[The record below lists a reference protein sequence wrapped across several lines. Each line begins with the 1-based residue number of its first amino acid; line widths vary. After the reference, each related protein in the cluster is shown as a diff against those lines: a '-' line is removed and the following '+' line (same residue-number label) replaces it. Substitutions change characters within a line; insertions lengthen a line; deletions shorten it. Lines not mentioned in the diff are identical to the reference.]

1 MSLIKEIRLN
11 YKLAL
16 ILTPAV
22 FMLLVWILVLS
33 NGPLVV
39 TMGITKL
46 LLIGAVMSFG
56 ISLSIAIFI
65 KEVIT
70 V

>member
-1 MSLIKEIRLN
+1 LN

-22 FMLLVWILVLS
+22 FMLLIWILALS
-33 NGPLVV
+33 NGPLISTLGLV
-39 TMGITKL
+39 KL
-46 LLIGAVMSFG
+46 LLIGAVMAYG

-65 KEVIT
+65 KQLIAL
-70 V
+70 

>member
-1 MSLIKEIRLN
+1 MN

-22 FMLLVWILVLS
+22 FMLLIWILALS
-33 NGPLVV
+33 NGPLISTLGLV
-39 TMGITKL
+39 KL
-46 LLIGAVMSFG
+46 LLIGAVMAYG

-65 KEVIT
+65 KQLIAL
-70 V
+70 

>member
-1 MSLIKEIRLN
+1 MEMKLN

-22 FMLLVWILVLS
+22 FMLLIWILALS
-33 NGPLVV
+33 NGPLISTLGLV
-39 TMGITKL
+39 KL
-46 LLIGAVMSFG
+46 LLIGAVMAYG

-65 KEVIT
+65 KELIAL
-70 V
+70 

>member
-1 MSLIKEIRLN
+1 MN

-22 FMLLVWILVLS
+22 FMLLVWILALS
-33 NGPLVV
+33 NGPLIV

-56 ISLSIAIFI
+56 IALSIAIFI

>member
-1 MSLIKEIRLN
+1 MN

-22 FMLLVWILVLS
+22 FMLLIWILALS
-33 NGPLVV
+33 NGPLISTLGLV
-39 TMGITKL
+39 KL
-46 LLIGAVMSFG
+46 LLIGAVMAYG

-65 KEVIT
+65 KELIAL
-70 V
+70 